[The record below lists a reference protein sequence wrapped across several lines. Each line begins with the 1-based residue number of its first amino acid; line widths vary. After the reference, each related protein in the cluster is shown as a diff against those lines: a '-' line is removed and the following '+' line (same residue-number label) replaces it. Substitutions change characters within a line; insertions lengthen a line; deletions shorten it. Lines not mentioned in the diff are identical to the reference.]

1 MNAEVKLTTIDKLYY
16 HKELTK
22 RGFNEQIIK
31 DMFEMYTIESI
42 KNVIERDPKLYDIDF
57 VRELQKM
64 GKDPNRRT
72 RMQIEQE
79 AREEYIMK
87 MEEKADVAKNAHTED
102 DNCSDY
108 DDDIPF

>member
-31 DMFEMYTIESI
+31 DIFEMYTIESI
-42 KNVIERDPKLYDIDF
+42 KNIIERDPKLYDLDF

-72 RMQIEQE
+72 RLHTEMEAKKQNIERVKE
-79 AREEYIMK
+79 KYA
-87 MEEKADVAKNAHTED
+87 EEKSIQDEEDNDIDIGDV
-102 DNCSDY
+102 
-108 DDDIPF
+108 PF